1 MENMADITSPAK
13 IENLISMIKFIT
25 EGAEKQGFDDKKI
38 YQVQLASEEVLVN
51 IINYAYPDRNGDIK
65 IKCTTKGEKGIEI
78 KIIDSGIPFDPL
90 SLPKPDINIPIKERN
105 IGGLGI
111 YMMLNIMDKVH
122 YKRDQNQ
129 NILTLIKY

>member
-1 MENMADITSPAK
+1 
-13 IENLISMIKFIT
+13 MIRFIT

-51 IINYAYPDRNGDIK
+51 IINYAYPDRDGNIEINYK
-65 IKCTTKGEKGIEI
+65 TTGEKGIEI

-90 SLPKPDINIPIKERN
+90 SLPKPNINIPMEERN

-111 YMMLNIMDKVH
+111 HIMLNIMDKVN